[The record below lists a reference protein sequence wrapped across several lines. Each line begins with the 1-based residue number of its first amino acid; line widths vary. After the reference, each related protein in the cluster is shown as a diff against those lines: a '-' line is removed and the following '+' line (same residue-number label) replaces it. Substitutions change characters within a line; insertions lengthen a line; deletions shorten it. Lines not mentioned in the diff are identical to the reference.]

1 MELLHE
7 PQAWLAFLVL
17 ATLEIILGIDNV
29 IFLSILVDRLPQPRR
44 RSARLLG
51 LGFAMLTRLALLF
64 SVTWVTT
71 LRGPLLSAGAFH
83 ISGRQLILFAG
94 GVFLAVGSAWEIRR
108 IGAAPRAAHPHR
120 PTGKF
125 WLIVVQVGILDIVF
139 SLDSVF
145 TAVGLANRIEIMV
158 AAIVLSIPVMLAISA
173 AIGALIERYPTI
185 ELLALSYLVLV
196 GGAMVGDAVG
206 WNIPKGYLY
215 VAMALMAGIEYI
227 KIRMRARNTAP

>member
-1 MELLHE
+1 M
-7 PQAWLAFLVL
+7 
-17 ATLEIILGIDNV
+17 ILC
-29 IFLSILVDRLPQPRR
+29 
-44 RSARLLG
+44 
-51 LGFAMLTRLALLF
+51 
-64 SVTWVTT
+64 
-71 LRGPLLSAGAFH
+71 
-83 ISGRQLILFAG
+83 AG

-108 IGAAPRAAHPHR
+108 IGAAPRAAPPHR
-120 PTGKF
+120 PTRKF

-196 GGAMVGDAVG
+196 GGAMVGDAAG